1 VLLSDAPR
9 GYDETFPEVAVDAAG
24 RVYVMWYDHR
34 EDPANGILTSMRL
47 RESVD
52 AGAHWLPSF
61 RIDDG
66 PAVNW
71 NLVSSNILPNLGDY
85 SQLVADGAS
94 VHAIWAD
101 GRDGTPDPY
110 YARLTS
116 PSVGVPPLESP
127 VALSLRGLGAAPG
140 GAIRARVSSPAG
152 GEGVLELFDVSGR
165 RLASQAFAGGSTRD
179 VELGGAL
186 ASGVYLLRAS
196 QHGTS
201 VSARVVAMR

>member
-1 VLLSDAPR
+1 
-9 GYDETFPEVAVDAAG
+9 
-24 RVYVMWYDHR
+24 
-34 EDPANGILTSMRL
+34 
-47 RESVD
+47 
-52 AGAHWLPSF
+52 
-61 RIDDG
+61 
-66 PAVNW
+66 
-71 NLVSSNILPNLGDY
+71 
-85 SQLVADGAS
+85 

-127 VALSLRGLGAAPG
+127 VALSLRGSGAAPR
-140 GAIRARVSSPAG
+140 GAIRARVSSPAV

-201 VSARVVAMR
+201 VSVRVVALR